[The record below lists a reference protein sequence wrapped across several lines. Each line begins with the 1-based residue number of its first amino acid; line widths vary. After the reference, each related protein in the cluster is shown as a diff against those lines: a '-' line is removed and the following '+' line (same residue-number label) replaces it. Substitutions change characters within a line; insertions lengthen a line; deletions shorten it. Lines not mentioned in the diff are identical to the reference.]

1 MFDKHH
7 KKENPTFTGITRG
20 VGGFGFGVATSD
32 GGEPVPDNWHL
43 LFRDDTGKMYS
54 TAVTDLHIDS
64 QGFIYVCGYYS
75 SGNSVILKFNSDAEL
90 QWGRLYTAGSIVFK
104 AVDTDSSSNVYLSGY
119 YMSSDGQGINSNN
132 RMLTTKINSSG
143 VRQWTR
149 ELSYA
154 TNNTEQYGF
163 GVAVDSSGNVYN
175 GGSTYQTG
183 SAASRSYLLAKYNSN
198 GVIQWQKTW
207 YSTAAS
213 SGSYQHFILNL
224 AYTSGNEGLWS
235 AGVSTLYDPGGTYS
249 GYTGA
254 RQAIHITN
262 WNITTGE
269 EVGGCLF
276 HTPVGAATGQG
287 GTSIAA
293 YGTDVYVVSDILS
306 GGYNPYPNSGS
317 DLLITRLDSSR
328 NEQWT
333 RIVGLSEGSYVDQSG
348 RSSNGEFS
356 GGIAVDSSGNAY
368 VLARLKPTSN
378 YYFDA
383 IILKYNSSGFIQWQR
398 FFRSSLIDYVQGNTI
413 SVDNLGNFYI
423 STHTDTPEGGGQGN
437 ESIILAKLPV
447 DGSLT
452 GTYGDFTYV
461 ASSFQDLPRSSFS
474 DINFIQN
481 FSGYG
486 YMQNTANAGHTD
498 SDTIYYYNNTES
510 ITDTAITESDLNGTL
525 TAIQDSTS
533 LDSGIEA
540 FGLDIYLDANDSNS
554 YSGSGT
560 TWTNLAPSGI
570 FTNATLRTTSGLSA
584 YTSSSP
590 SYFTNLRAYIP
601 LTYNRIR
608 YYPFTYSVWVYP
620 TALSNYSSLIDQG
633 NDKFLFCFYQS
644 DIDLYPHASDGIINL
659 NLNTWYNLTVTYT
672 FGENFKF
679 YKDGVLQ
686 STASFTQDSVDNDDF
701 SNWSFGSGSISS
713 SSDGDNED
721 FVGRYGAIMV
731 YNRPLSATEVLSN
744 YNALKSTYGH

>member
-7 KKENPTFTGITRG
+7 KKESPTFTGITRG
-20 VGGFGFGVATSD
+20 IGGFGFGVTA
-32 GGEPVPDNWHL
+32 GAGAGESVPDNWHL
-43 LFRDDTGKMYS
+43 LFRDDTGKMYG

-75 SGNSVILKFNSDAEL
+75 SGNSVILKFNSDAEF
-90 QWGRLYTAGSIVFK
+90 QWGRLYTATSMTFK
-104 AVDTDSSSNVYLSGY
+104 SVDTDSSGNVYLSGY
-119 YMSSDGQGINSNN
+119 YMSADDYGINSNN

-154 TNNTEQYGF
+154 TNNTAQYGN
-163 GVAVDSSGNVYN
+163 GVAVDSSGNIYN

-183 SAASRSYLLAKYNSN
+183 SAASRSYLLDKYNSN

-224 AYTSGNEGLWS
+224 AYTSGTEGLWS
-235 AGVSTLYDPGGTYS
+235 AGVSNLYDPGGTYS
-249 GYTGA
+249 SYTGVRA
-254 RQAIHITN
+254 AIHITK
-262 WNITTGE
+262 WNTETGE

-287 GTSIAA
+287 GTNIAA
-293 YGTDVYVVSDILS
+293 YGTDVYVVSDVLS
-306 GGYNPYPNSGS
+306 GGYDNYPNSGS
-317 DLLITRLDSSR
+317 DLLITRLDSNR

-333 RIVGLSEGSYVDQSG
+333 RIVGLPEGSYTNG
-348 RSSNGEFS
+348 ISSNGEFS

-368 VLARLKPTSN
+368 VLARLKPTGN

-383 IILKYNSSGFIQWQR
+383 VILKYNSSGFLQWQR
-398 FFRSSLIDYVQGNTI
+398 LFRSSLMDYVQGNTI

-474 DINFIQN
+474 NINFIQN
-481 FSGYG
+481 FSGVG

-498 SDTIYYYNNTES
+498 SDTIYFYNNTES
-510 ITDTAITESDLNGTL
+510 ITDTAITESDLNGIL
-525 TAIQDSTS
+525 TTIQDSTS

-540 FGLDIYLDANDSNS
+540 NGLDIYLDANDSNS

-570 FTNATLRTTSGLSA
+570 FTNATLKITETTSV
-584 YTSSSP
+584 YTSSGSP
-590 SYFTNLRAYIP
+590 KYFTNLRAYIP
-601 LTYNRIR
+601 LTQNRIR
-608 YYPFTYSVWVYP
+608 YYPFTYSVWV
-620 TALSNYSSLIDQG
+620 
-633 NDKFLFCFYQS
+633 
-644 DIDLYPHASDGIINL
+644 
-659 NLNTWYNLTVTYT
+659 
-672 FGENFKF
+672 
-679 YKDGVLQ
+679 
-686 STASFTQDSVDNDDF
+686 
-701 SNWSFGSGSISS
+701 
-713 SSDGDNED
+713 
-721 FVGRYGAIMV
+721 
-731 YNRPLSATEVLSN
+731 
-744 YNALKSTYGH
+744 

>member
-90 QWGRLYTAGSIVFK
+90 QWGRLYSATSINFK
-104 AVDTDSSSNVYLSGY
+104 SVDTDSSGNVYLSGY
-119 YMSSDGQGINSNN
+119 YMSSDTYGINSNN

-149 ELSYA
+149 ELSYP
-154 TNNTEQYGF
+154 TNNTGQIGSA
-163 GVAVDSSGNVYN
+163 VAVDSSGNIYN
-175 GGSTYQTG
+175 GGSTYETG

-213 SGSYQHFILNL
+213 SGNQAHFILSL

-276 HTPVGAATGQG
+276 HTNGDAATGQG
-287 GTSIAA
+287 GTNIAA
-293 YGTDVYVVSDILS
+293 YGTDVYVVSDVLS
-306 GGYNPYPNSGS
+306 GGHGGS

-333 RIVGLSEGSYVDQSG
+333 RIVGLPEGYSTNG
-348 RSSNGEFS
+348 ISSNGEFS
-356 GGIAVDSSGNAY
+356 GGIDVDSSGNAY
-368 VLARLKPTSN
+368 VLARLKPTGN

-383 IILKYNSSGFIQWQR
+383 IILKFNSSGVLQWQR
-398 FFRSSLIDYVQGNTI
+398 LFRSALMDYVQGNTI

-461 ASSFQDLPRSSFS
+461 ASSFSNSPRSSFS
-474 DINFIQN
+474 NINFVQN

-498 SDTIYYYNNTES
+498 SDTIYFYNNTES
-510 ITDTAITESDLNGTL
+510 ITDTAIIESDLNGTL
-525 TAIQDSTS
+525 TAIDGSGGGGSS
-533 LDSGIEA
+533 LPIEES
-540 FGLDIYLDANDSNS
+540 GLDIYLDANDSNS

-560 TWTNLAPSGI
+560 TWTNLAPSSTYGNI
-570 FTNATLRTTSGLSA
+570 TLSTNTSGEN
-584 YTSSSP
+584 TFTTGTP
-590 SYFTNLRAYIP
+590 NYFTNLRGYLSTSVSSGSP
-601 LTYNRIR
+601 YF
-608 YYPFTYSVWVYP
+608 PFTYSVWIYVTSFNSYMV
-620 TALSNYSSLIDQG
+620 LLEQNYFHYSFEI
-633 NDKFLFCFYQS
+633 
-644 DIDLYPHASDGIINL
+644 HAGQIGSYSPNNYYVTSNL
-659 NLNTWYNLTVTYT
+659 NANQWYNVTYT
-672 FGENFKF
+672 YEQISGTDNQKI
-679 YKDGVLQ
+679 YIDGSLFNQ
-686 STASFTQDSVDNDDF
+686 QISGSIGGTDTIDLD
-701 SNWSFGSGSISS
+701 WSFGASEVDTGHSYA
-713 SSDGDNED
+713 
-721 FVGRYGAIMV
+721 FVGRIAAFMV
-731 YNRPLSATEVLSN
+731 YNRALSAAEITSN